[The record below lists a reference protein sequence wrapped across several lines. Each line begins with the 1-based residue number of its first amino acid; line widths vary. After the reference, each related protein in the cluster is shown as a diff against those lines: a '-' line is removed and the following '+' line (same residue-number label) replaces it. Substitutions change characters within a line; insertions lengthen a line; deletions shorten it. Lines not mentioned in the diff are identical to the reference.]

1 MDAVTWDARYTGSGL
16 VWGAAPNLFVVAEF
30 QGSPPG
36 RALDI
41 ACGEG
46 RNAIWLATRG
56 WQATGI
62 DFSPVGLDRA
72 AELAADAGV
81 ADRVDFVVGDVV
93 AGPLPPGPFDAVIV
107 AYLQLPAP
115 QRRAALRRAAQ
126 VVAPGGTLLVVGH
139 DTTNLA
145 DGAGGPQDPAVL
157 FTPEEVQADLADLP
171 DLIAEKAGR
180 VRRPMATS
188 DGERVAVDALVRVR
202 RTTGERSGR

>member
-1 MDAVTWDARYTGSGL
+1 MDAATWNARYAGSDL

-30 QGSPPG
+30 QGYPPG

-81 ADRVDFVVGDVV
+81 ADRVEFVVGDVV

-145 DGAGGPQDPAVL
+145 DGVGGPQDPAVL
-157 FTPEEVQADLADLP
+157 FTPEQVQADLADLP
-171 DLIAEKAGR
+171 DLITEKAGR

-188 DGERVAVDALVRVR
+188 DGERVAVDALVRAR
-202 RTTGERSGR
+202 RTTGERSRR

>member
-1 MDAVTWDARYTGSGL
+1 MDVATWDARYTGSDL
-16 VWGAAPNLFVVAEF
+16 VWGATPNLFVAAEF
-30 QGSPPG
+30 QGYPPG

-56 WQATGI
+56 WKATGI
-62 DFSPVGLDRA
+62 DFSRVGLDRA
-72 AELAADAGV
+72 AHLAADAGV

-139 DTTNLA
+139 DTTNLVE
-145 DGAGGPQDPAVL
+145 GVGGPQDPAVL
-157 FTPEEVQADLADLP
+157 FTPEEVQADLADQP
-171 DLIAEKAGR
+171 DLIADKAGR
-180 VRRPMATS
+180 VRRPVATP
-188 DGERVAVDALVRVR
+188 DGERAAVDALVRVR
-202 RTTGERSGR
+202 RRTGGRSGR

>member
-1 MDAVTWDARYTGSGL
+1 MDAATWNARYAGSDL

-30 QGSPPG
+30 QGYPPG

-81 ADRVDFVVGDVV
+81 ADRVEFVVGDVV

-145 DGAGGPQDPAVL
+145 DGVGGPQDPAVL
-157 FTPEEVQADLADLP
+157 FTPEQVQADLADLP
-171 DLIAEKAGR
+171 DLTTEKAER

-188 DGERVAVDALVRVR
+188 DGQRVAIDALVRAR
-202 RTTGERSGR
+202 RTTGERSRR